1 MYKRTPTTPTSDY
14 ARWLAE
20 EDTDLTGPPG
30 SSSKPKFAPADPSP
44 EPTLKIPTDT
54 KADGSVLEQVV
65 EVMKEKQ
72 LLEATLA
79 RMEASMEAKL
89 AQFEA
94 MAAAKDEAN
103 ELLQRKIDGLIAE
116 NDTIKKQIELQPE
129 PQPSIPSM
137 LQKTRADLKAV
148 RQQLNEYDDA
158 TLVRLKPERICIAHL
173 LGNCK
178 LSNCFYQHKTNAEV
192 IAALKTHQPAV
203 ALPML
208 ADPPSKKLNW

>member
-44 EPTLKIPTDT
+44 EPTLKLPTT
-54 KADGSVLEQVV
+54 SKADGSVLEQVV

-79 RMEASMEAKL
+79 RMEASMEARL

-94 MAAAKDEAN
+94 MVTAKDAAN
-103 ELLQRKIDGLIAE
+103 ELLQTKIDGLIAE
-116 NDTIKKQIELQPE
+116 NAAIKKQIEPQPE
-129 PQPSIPSM
+129 PQSRIPSV
-137 LQKTRADLKAV
+137 LQKTRADMKAA
-148 RQQLNEYDDA
+148 RQQLNESPMFTPKVQTEGLA
-158 TLVRLKPERICIAHL
+158 VHTSKRA
-173 LGNCK
+173 
-178 LSNCFYQHKTNAEV
+178 LSPT
-192 IAALKTHQPAV
+192 V
-203 ALPML
+203 ALNSEHGYLRGLPGR
-208 ADPPSKKLNW
+208 ARWVVTKHGGT